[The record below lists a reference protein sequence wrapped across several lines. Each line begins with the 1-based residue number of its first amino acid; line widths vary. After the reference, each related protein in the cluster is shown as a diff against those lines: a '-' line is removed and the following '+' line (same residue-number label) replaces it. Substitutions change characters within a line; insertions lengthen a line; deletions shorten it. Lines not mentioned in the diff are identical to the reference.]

1 MLKAI
6 ILQAPGKEK
15 IVLYCTN
22 YVQTNESGR
31 VDNAHLFEY
40 YIGIIA
46 MIQGSL
52 GFRRVKMLD
61 SPTCWGRGAK
71 NPNKSH
77 PKWGKSHPKWG
88 KFGTP
93 DMSPLQTPRDPLR

>member
-1 MLKAI
+1 
-6 ILQAPGKEK
+6 
-15 IVLYCTN
+15 VLYCTN

-52 GFRRVKMLD
+52 GFRRVKVLD
-61 SPTCWGRGAK
+61 SPTLYLAVQDKCLLGEQVPPEVGQARDS
-71 NPNKSH
+71 N
-77 PKWGKSHPKWG
+77 
-88 KFGTP
+88 T
-93 DMSPLQTPRDPLR
+93 SPPQTPRDPLL